1 MSGQVGRGREAFEQ
15 RAWAEAFSQLLAAD
29 EVSRLGV
36 EDLERLAICAYLV
49 GRADDSA
56 AAWERAHR
64 ACSREGDVSRAA
76 RCAFW
81 LAFVLLNR
89 GELAR
94 GGGWVHRA
102 QRLLDRAGVECVEVG
117 YLRYVDSLRLVLEG
131 DTEGAAAGFAI
142 AARVGDRFGSMEL
155 GALAG
160 VGQGRC
166 LIRCGDTAAGMAL
179 LDEAMSAMTT
189 AEVSPTAMGDLYCTV
204 IEGCQ
209 EVFDVGRAR
218 EWTRALTRW
227 CDSQPELVLYHGQCL
242 VHRAELMM
250 LGGLWSEAVAEA
262 RRACDALSRPR
273 SHPALGSAHYAVAA

>member
-1 MSGQVGRGREAFEQ
+1 M
-15 RAWAEAFSQLLAAD
+15 
-29 EVSRLGV
+29 
-36 EDLERLAICAYLV
+36 
-49 GRADDSA
+49 
-56 AAWERAHR
+56 
-64 ACSREGDVSRAA
+64 
-76 RCAFW
+76 
-81 LAFVLLNR
+81 
-89 GELAR
+89 
-94 GGGWVHRA
+94 
-102 QRLLDRAGVECVEVG
+102 G

-155 GALAG
+155 GALAE

-262 RRACDALSRPR
+262 RRGLRRALPSSQPPRLGLRALRSGRTPSPEGGGRRGGGGVPAGGRLGTRATTRPG
-273 SHPALGSAHYAVAA
+273 ATAAWAGPDGRGLVGHAAGPCRGRG